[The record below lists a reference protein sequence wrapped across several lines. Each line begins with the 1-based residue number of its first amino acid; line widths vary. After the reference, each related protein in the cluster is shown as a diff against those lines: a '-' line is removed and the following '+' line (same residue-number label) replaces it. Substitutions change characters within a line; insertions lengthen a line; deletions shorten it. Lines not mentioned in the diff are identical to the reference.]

1 MKKFLLLILLM
12 NIIFCVNAISLTPVS
27 ATLQYVLEENAYY
40 FGFAANE
47 SAAIAKT
54 DAYETATYTLV
65 KNSTGLN
72 LTRGS
77 LTFCFY
83 WKVLTGE
90 KLQIALTSSGPLTKK
105 DVASPTTAQKIN
117 YTVSGSQSTTIGWWN
132 GGTLGGSI
140 DTSTSSN
147 SISTLLKAANYTAI
161 YTQGICNLTVS
172 TTEDVKTKEYGT
184 YTSTLTLTITNYS

>member
-1 MKKFLLLILLM
+1 M

-72 LTRGS
+72 LTSGS

-105 DVASPTTAQKIN
+105 AVASPATAQKIN
-117 YTVSGSQSTTIGWWN
+117 YTVSGSQSTTSGWWD
-132 GGTLGGSI
+132 GGPLSGSI

-147 SISTLLKAANYTAI
+147 SISTLLKAEDYTAI
-161 YTQGICNLTVS
+161 YTKGICNLTVS